1 MAPRQR
7 DFDNQPSLGVAVG
20 RNRQG
25 NQNPEVSITQVVTEG
40 SFDTFMWQTLE
51 RKGRFIDQI
60 MTGASIGRETGDVG
74 DSTMSYAEVKAIS
87 SGNPLLLTLAEA
99 EQEVQRLTRLEPYRQ
114 SAEVSRLALIDDV
127 LANGETWFLRESSGS
142 CSRRASAAWS
152 VSRTRCPYGRRHLHR
167 PRHRTCTREGASTQW
182 LPRPNRRSK

>member
-1 MAPRQR
+1 MSRQAR
-7 DFDNQPSLGVAVG
+7 
-20 RNRQG
+20 
-25 NQNPEVSITQVVTEG
+25 
-40 SFDTFMWQTLE
+40 
-51 RKGRFIDQI
+51 RFLAIHHYA
-60 MTGASIGRETGDVG
+60 GASYPAALRRYGLMERETGELVG
-74 DSTMSYAEVKAIS
+74 VLVVGAPTNAKV
-87 SGNPLLLTLAEA
+87 LTCAFP
-99 EQEVQRLTRLEPYRQ
+99 TLEPYRQ

-182 LPRPNRRSK
+182 LPRPNRRSKCPANVRSAFIRRNNRA